1 MSDDRGLT
9 LMLMIFML
17 GLVIG
22 FLLGLVAITILR
34 KEEELGYV
42 FERDEKG
49 LIVGVYAVPK
59 PKK

>member
-1 MSDDRGLT
+1 
-9 LMLMIFML
+9 MLMIFML